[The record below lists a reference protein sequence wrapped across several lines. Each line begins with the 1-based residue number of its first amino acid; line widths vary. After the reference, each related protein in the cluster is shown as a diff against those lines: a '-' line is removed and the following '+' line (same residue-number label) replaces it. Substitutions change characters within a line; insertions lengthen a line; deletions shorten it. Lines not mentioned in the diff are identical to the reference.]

1 MHCTAVERVLT
12 RQSIF
17 ADVIRIFYTV
27 IGKLLNSC
35 PAPASMAAM
44 KYLLSLIGVVLILES
59 LPYVACPEAMQK
71 WLRQLSE
78 VNPAVLRVIGLLAM
92 GAGLLLCYLTQQT
105 HLI

>member
-1 MHCTAVERVLT
+1 M
-12 RQSIF
+12 
-17 ADVIRIFYTV
+17 
-27 IGKLLNSC
+27 GKLLNSC

-78 VNPAVLRVIGLLAM
+78 VNPTVLRVIGLLAM
-92 GAGLLLCYLTQQT
+92 GAGLLLCYVTQQT
-105 HLI
+105 NLI